1 MSFGQKQINDLITG
15 TVLCAELPA
24 TREGDRRFVAVF
36 PYIINDSGNVSS
48 PDKLLD
54 SAKTETVLFRL
65 RDCEY
70 PAEYST
76 NGLQVNDNDVIVLRD
91 EGDIKGISAL
101 QEMLAEFVSDFSIF
115 VPLWETDDVLY

>member
-70 PAEYST
+70 PAEYCT

-91 EGDIKGISAL
+91 EGNIKGISAL